1 MTDRVH
7 LREWL
12 FTKTRVPVSAL
23 FGNLAAGAA
32 IKEKVSS
39 IMNDP
44 RVVALH
50 YCIEHESSVDYSNAE
65 PVDHEEEGF
74 RIRIEER
81 LVCFEMKD
89 DQPTVDSAL
98 EVVNSYISNWEL
110 DDALTSKPDEFKLRF
125 VRPEI
130 VDRKPTPGEHEV
142 SADPVFWEFTTS
154 ATVTKRRPY
163 PKPPVGVSLKRND
176 DVLLMLSRYEDLCK
190 KRDKLPAVAQFC
202 LTMLEKL
209 AGGRQKAAKKFA
221 IGKKVLDKVGELGE
235 KGGPAMAR
243 TAKHLDKVGELGE
256 KGGPAMARTDKR
268 IDEKFTPG
276 ETRFLECAVK
286 VFIRRVAEEAQSPGG
301 PFRKI
306 TIKDFPEVWPGH
318 QQGCA

>member
-1 MTDRVH
+1 MTDWEKCPAVESIPYKH
-7 LREWL
+7 GGEWL

-23 FGNLAAGAA
+23 FGNLAAGAT

-50 YCIEHESSVDYSNAE
+50 YRIEHESSVDYSNAE

-81 LVCFEMKD
+81 RVCFEMKD

-110 DDALTSKPDEFKLRF
+110 DDALTSKPGEFKLRF

-142 SADPVFWEFTTS
+142 SAGPVFWEFTTS

-176 DVLLMLSRYEDLCK
+176 DVLLMLDRYEDLCK
-190 KRDKLPAVAQFC
+190 ERKHLPAVAQFC

-209 AGGRQKAAKKFA
+209 AGGRPKAAKKFA

-243 TAKHLDKVGELGE
+243 KAKG
-256 KGGPAMARTDKR
+256 
-268 IDEKFTPG
+268 IDEEFTPG